1 MPELRTPPATD
12 RAAVPPLSP
21 EPPRSGG
28 LPLWFKGLAPLVLL
42 VALALVFL
50 LFGAK
55 RIPELAKG
63 LGTGIKEFREGVS
76 VNDDSKLE
84 VPGIEESRG
93 EARADSEAGNNK
105 THTNAAER
113 SF

>member
-1 MPELRTPPATD
+1 MLT
-12 RAAVPPLSP
+12 
-21 EPPRSGG
+21 
-28 LPLWFKGLAPLVLL
+28 GLASPSHLIIVLVIIL
-42 VALALVFL
+42 L

-93 EARADSEAGNNK
+93 EARADSDAGNNK
-105 THTNAAER
+105 TCTNATER
-113 SF
+113 GF

>member
-1 MPELRTPPATD
+1 MFT
-12 RAAVPPLSP
+12 
-21 EPPRSGG
+21 
-28 LPLWFKGLAPLVLL
+28 GLASPSHLL
-42 VALALVFL
+42 VVLVIILL

-93 EARADSEAGNNK
+93 EARAEGEAGNE
-105 THTNAAER
+105 NARMDAER
-113 SF
+113 SP